1 MKINRE
7 QIEALAALP
16 DDKLWAEIVKIAA
29 SHGFTL
35 PPSTPPHSELEKL
48 RTAVLGNKINVGDA
62 LKILNNYRKGK
73 T

>member
-16 DDKLWAEIVKIAA
+16 DEKLWSEIVKIASA
-29 SHGFTL
+29 HGFTL
-35 PPSTPPHSELEKL
+35 PVACPPHSELEKL
-48 RTAVLGNKINVGDA
+48 RGAVLGNKINVGDA

-73 T
+73 